1 MLERQEAMLKKE
13 KRVFILGA
21 PGFPRGSAGANYDQ
35 YLALALLKAGWKVV
49 ILGKG
54 ANRQEDKVGSA
65 YIYKQIEYRN
75 EKPTKVEKYGM
86 TKKFYIEMYKEY
98 KMTRDDYYILHDIG
112 WRAQSWLARKIG
124 TEHMSYIHY
133 EDLLPIQYRHYLINP
148 RYWGMV
154 FKWEFKLNSVPKAL
168 PISEKLRSVEI
179 EHGCKNTLILPI
191 MSDPDEF
198 GEAKR
203 AFKPQ
208 ILKFIYSGAKANTH
222 EDDLTLLFQAL
233 QMLADHEKK
242 KIEIHITG
250 MREEKLKEKVGNSE
264 LLKELPVKVHGWMKY
279 NELIDLYREMDFLAL
294 PRFKN
299 GVTEANFPSKIPES
313 LSFGI
318 IPVCSKVGDYTK
330 TYLKDGYNSFL
341 FKTGNVNECVR
352 AIRKA
357 LNITEEDYLKMR
369 GNARR
374 TAVEEFGYEN
384 WSERISH
391 FLIE

>member
-1 MLERQEAMLKKE
+1 MVEGQKAMLKKE

-35 YLALALLKAGWKVV
+35 YLALALLRAGWRVI

-54 ANRQEDKVGSA
+54 VNRPEDKTGNT
-65 YIYKQIEYRN
+65 YIYKDIEYRN
-75 EKPTKVEKYGM
+75 EKPTKIEKYGM
-86 TKKFYIEMYKEY
+86 TRKFYAEMYKEY

-112 WRAQSWLARKIG
+112 WRAQSWLAQKIG

-133 EDLLPIQYRHYLINP
+133 EDLLPIQYRHHLVNP
-148 RYWGMV
+148 RYWGMI
-154 FKWEFKLNSVPKAL
+154 FKWKFKLKVVPKAF
-168 PISEKLRSVEI
+168 PISEKLQSVEM
-179 EHGCKNTLILPI
+179 EHGCKHTLILPI

-203 AFKPQ
+203 ILKPEL
-208 ILKFIYSGAKANTH
+208 LKFIYSGAKANTH
-222 EDDLTLLFQAL
+222 EDDLSLLFQAL
-233 QMLADHEKK
+233 QMLTDDEKK

-250 MREEKLKEKVGNSE
+250 MSKDKLEEKVGNPE
-264 LLKELPVKVHGWMKY
+264 LLKGLTVEVHGWMKY
-279 NELIDLYREMDFLAL
+279 SELIELYREMDFLAL

-318 IPVCSKVGDYTK
+318 IPVCSKVGDYTR
-330 TYLKDGYNSFL
+330 TYLEDGYNSFL
-341 FKTGNVNECVR
+341 FETGNVNACVQSLR
-352 AIRKA
+352 RA

-369 GNARR
+369 KNARR
-374 TAVEEFGYEN
+374 TAVEKFGYKN
-384 WSERISH
+384 WSEEISL
-391 FLIE
+391 FLKK